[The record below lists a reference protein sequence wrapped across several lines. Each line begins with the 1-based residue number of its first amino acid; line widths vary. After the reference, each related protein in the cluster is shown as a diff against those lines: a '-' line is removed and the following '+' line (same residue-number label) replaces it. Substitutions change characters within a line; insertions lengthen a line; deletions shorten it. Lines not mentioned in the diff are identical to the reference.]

1 MKTFKFLRILFL
13 AIFSLSI
20 ISCNNDDEDNALL
33 GSQASSSIPGDGNK
47 KLVQMNL
54 INDGLDGAKYY
65 FKYNEN
71 GALAEVTIFDCDEY
85 DQIIETISNNYYK
98 WTATELF
105 LSHDKYSYESLCEIS
120 NGRIVR
126 DSYLNK
132 YMYDPNGYL
141 ISRNRKGYA
150 ESYTWEEG
158 RLMSYELKYD
168 GDGWGWTETLKY
180 TYSPNSNKMS
190 NGFFPN
196 IIMCNDNYHEDFFS
210 VPWVIGMEQQ
220 DLPQEIEREYKNWST
235 AGGSSTIF
243 SKYVYDYTFYD
254 DGYLKSC
261 TERVSSETEYT
272 QYTQV
277 FEYFWE

>member
-1 MKTFKFLRILFL
+1 MKSFNYLRILFL
-13 AIFSLSI
+13 AIISLSI

-47 KLVQMNL
+47 KLVQMNQ
-54 INDGLDGAKYY
+54 INDDLDGAKYY

-71 GALAEVTIFDCDEY
+71 GALAEVTIFEYDEY
-85 DQIIETISNNYYK
+85 DQILETISNNYYK

-120 NGRIVR
+120 NGRSVR
-126 DSYLNK
+126 DTYPNK
-132 YMYDPNGYL
+132 YMYDANGYL
-141 ISRNRKGYA
+141 INRNREGND
-150 ESYTWEEG
+150 ETYTWKEG
-158 RLMSYELKYD
+158 RLMSYVFKYD
-168 GDGWGWTETLKY
+168 GGGWGYTKTLKY
-180 TYSPNSNKMS
+180 IYSPNSNKMS

-220 DLPQEIEREYKNWST
+220 DLPQEIEREYITWSN
-235 AGGSSTIF
+235 AGGSSTLF

-261 TERVSSETEYT
+261 TERELGETYSYT
-272 QYTQV
+272 TVY
-277 FEYFWE
+277 EYFWE